1 MNADEIVRELREMLP
16 PKVDYA
22 ELVCAEGFAHGQCYV
37 WGDPE
42 PYHISAAIDLIES
55 LQAQLAES
63 KRRGQAAVE
72 QIEQQ
77 MIFDA
82 QKGCEPC
89 EICSN
94 ADKTPCEE
102 CNPKWRGPQE
112 AGKGEAE

>member
-1 MNADEIVRELREMLP
+1 MNTGQRQAYGWAKTHDYPSIAARYARALASA
-16 PKVDYA
+16 VD
-22 ELVCAEGFAHGQCYV
+22 
-37 WGDPE
+37 
-42 PYHISAAIDLIES
+42 DLE
-55 LQAQLAES
+55 AQLAES
-63 KRRGQAAVE
+63 QHRERAAVE

-82 QKGCEPC
+82 GMGREPC

>member
-1 MNADEIVRELREMLP
+1 MLKDGFLRFCDNPEIACCKAERELEQLR
-16 PKVDYA
+16 A
-22 ELVCAEGFAHGQCYV
+22 ENA
-37 WGDPE
+37 
-42 PYHISAAIDLIES
+42 S
-55 LQAQLAES
+55 LRAKLAES
-63 KRRGQAAVE
+63 QRRERAAVE

-102 CNPKWRGPQE
+102 CNPKWRGPHE
-112 AGKGEAE
+112 AGKGEKE

>member
-1 MNADEIVRELREMLP
+1 MNTEQRQAYGWAKTHDYPSIAARYARALVSA
-16 PKVDYA
+16 VD
-22 ELVCAEGFAHGQCYV
+22 
-37 WGDPE
+37 
-42 PYHISAAIDLIES
+42 DLE
-55 LQAQLAES
+55 AQLAES
-63 KRRGQAAVE
+63 QRRERAAVE

-82 QKGCEPC
+82 KKGCEPC

-112 AGKGEAE
+112 VEKGDAPNE

>member
-1 MNADEIVRELREMLP
+1 MDRIEEIRQHCETGGPIRRIDMKYLLSE
-16 PKVDYA
+16 VDR
-22 ELVCAEGFAHGQCYV
+22 
-37 WGDPE
+37 
-42 PYHISAAIDLIES
+42 
-55 LQAQLAES
+55 LQAALSES
-63 KRRGQAAVE
+63 QRRERAAVE

-102 CNPKWRGPQE
+102 CNPKWRGLQ
-112 AGKGEAE
+112 AGKEMQ